1 MAVAEGSWISL
12 LLGFLSLTFVLL
24 NLISRQKVPDRT
36 QVLQPAVVTE
46 STNIPPAS
54 AHQASLDPISLE
66 EQREDLEAK
75 LETAYRETWI
85 KEWEEEEFKRHF
97 REKAYLQEAQWQE
110 EEMGKFAEDQMTLY
124 HLTREREALEN
135 YISTE
140 LYPSRPSR

>member
-24 NLISRQKVPDRT
+24 NLISSQKVPDRT